1 MGDAVAS
8 VCCHHFGI
16 SSGICCLIAWGVGA
30 GWQPPLPLI
39 LASIYKS
46 VLSAKILAAYLFQRA
61 RLIKKPCFSGSFSV
75 QPACGFRRVGAGWL
89 ETRRSWGHLSRSNK
103 RLRFMQPSLW
113 EMQRW
118 ALPVGPRNP
127 PLAKTT
133 LLRDRR
139 RFAALTQSLRSR
151 SI

>member
-1 MGDAVAS
+1 MMGDAVAS

-61 RLIKKPCFSGSFSV
+61 RTDKEAML
-75 QPACGFRRVGAGWL
+75 FRELQRATGMRFPPGRGGVWLVGAVA
-89 ETRRSWGHLSRSNK
+89 N
-103 RLRFMQPSLW
+103 
-113 EMQRW
+113 
-118 ALPVGPRNP
+118 
-127 PLAKTT
+127 
-133 LLRDRR
+133 
-139 RFAALTQSLRSR
+139 
-151 SI
+151 